1 MYVYIGDD
9 NSTKEV
15 VKKAAQKVGS
25 LKETEFDIRFNPD
38 VFSPGVKHYNPESDQ
53 FKIEK
58 QLVVD
63 AAEYLLLS
71 QIPLFVG
78 LIYFL
83 VNIFKQICLV
93 EYYYYL
99 P

>member
-1 MYVYIGDD
+1 MYYLIYLYTIYHVCINILLYLLIGDD

-25 LKETEFDIRFNPD
+25 LKETEFDLRFNPD
-38 VFSPGVKHYNPESDQ
+38 VFSPGVKHYNHESDQ
-53 FKIEK
+53 FKLEK

-71 QIPLFVG
+71 QIPLFVR
-78 LIYFL
+78 
-83 VNIFKQICLV
+83 
-93 EYYYYL
+93 
-99 P
+99 

>member
-1 MYVYIGDD
+1 MYSFYIPYLHYYYFFFIGDD

-15 VKKAAQKVGS
+15 VKKAAQQVGS

-38 VFSPGVKHYNPESDQ
+38 VFSPGVKHYNPESVQ
-53 FKIEK
+53 FKLEK

-71 QIPLFVG
+71 QIPLFV
-78 LIYFL
+78 
-83 VNIFKQICLV
+83 C
-93 EYYYYL
+93 
-99 P
+99 

>member
-1 MYVYIGDD
+1 MYKLYNFSCFVIGDD

-38 VFSPGVKHYNPESDQ
+38 VFSPGVKHYNNESEQ
-53 FKIEK
+53 FKLEK

-71 QIPLFVG
+71 QIPLFV
-78 LIYFL
+78 
-83 VNIFKQICLV
+83 C
-93 EYYYYL
+93 
-99 P
+99 

>member
-1 MYVYIGDD
+1 MVSVHKFFVIFVAGDD

-38 VFSPGVKHYNPESDQ
+38 VFSPGVIHFNAESDQ

-71 QIPLFVG
+71 QIPLFV
-78 LIYFL
+78 
-83 VNIFKQICLV
+83 C
-93 EYYYYL
+93 
-99 P
+99 